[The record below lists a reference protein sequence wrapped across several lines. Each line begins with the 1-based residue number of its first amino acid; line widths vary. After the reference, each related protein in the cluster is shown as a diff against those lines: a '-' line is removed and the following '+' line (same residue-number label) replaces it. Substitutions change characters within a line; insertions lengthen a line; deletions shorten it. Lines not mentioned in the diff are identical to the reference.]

1 MNILNESVLRDM
13 MLQIVKETRPSLEE
27 DVNANVDE
35 SGQGDRLMQTEFLTA
50 TAAAEYLGVS
60 RSTFWRLR
68 RDYPIRAYFFEVSY
82 PRFKRSD
89 LDEWAEQ
96 FKE

>member
-1 MNILNESVLRDM
+1 M
-13 MLQIVKETRPSLEE
+13 K
-27 DVNANVDE
+27 
-35 SGQGDRLMQTEFLTA
+35 TEYLTA

-68 RDYPIRAYFFEVSY
+68 KEYPISVYFFEVSY

-89 LDEWAEQ
+89 IDEWAEQ
-96 FKE
+96 FKEE

>member
-1 MNILNESVLRDM
+1 MYLINATA
-13 MLQIVKETRPSLEE
+13 LQTLVDKMVSDHL
-27 DVNANVDE
+27 ANRKING
-35 SGQGDRLMQTEFLTA
+35 GQVPEYMTA
-50 TAAAEYLGVS
+50 AAAAEYLGVS

-68 RDYPIRAYFFEVSY
+68 KEYPINAYFFEVSY

-89 LDEWAEQ
+89 IDEWAKQ

>member
-1 MNILNESVLRDM
+1 MDLINAVA
-13 MLQIVKETRPSLEE
+13 LQTL
-27 DVNANVDE
+27 VDKMV
-35 SGQGDRLMQTEFLTA
+35 SDRLANLETDREQVSEYMTA
-50 TAAAEYLGVS
+50 AAAAEYLGVS

-68 RDYPIRAYFFEVSY
+68 KEYPIDAYFFEVSY

-89 LDEWAEQ
+89 NDEWAKQ

>member
-1 MNILNESVLRDM
+1 MDLINLEA
-13 MLQIVKETRPSLEE
+13 LQGLVAQMVS
-27 DVNANVDE
+27 
-35 SGQGDRLMQTEFLTA
+35 DRLEGEEKSTGPEYLTA

-60 RSTFWRLR
+60 RPTFWRLR
-68 RDYPIRAYFFEVSY
+68 KEYPIDAYFFELSY

-89 LDEWAEQ
+89 IDKWAEQ

>member
-1 MNILNESVLRDM
+1 MKPEYLN
-13 MLQIVKETRPSLEE
+13 
-27 DVNANVDE
+27 
-35 SGQGDRLMQTEFLTA
+35 A

-60 RSTFWRLR
+60 KTTFWRMR
-68 RDYPIRAYFFEVSY
+68 KEYPVSVYFFEVSC

-96 FKE
+96 FKEG

>member
-1 MNILNESVLRDM
+1 
-13 MLQIVKETRPSLEE
+13 
-27 DVNANVDE
+27 
-35 SGQGDRLMQTEFLTA
+35 MQTEFLTA

-68 RDYPIRAYFFEVSY
+68 KDYPISAYFFEVSY
-82 PRFKRSD
+82 PRYKRSD

>member
-1 MNILNESVLRDM
+1 MDLINLEA
-13 MLQIVKETRPSLEE
+13 LQGLVAQMVDNRLEGE
-27 DVNANVDE
+27 E
-35 SGQGDRLMQTEFLTA
+35 KSTGPEYLTT

-68 RDYPIRAYFFEVSY
+68 KEYPIDAYFFEVSY

-89 LDEWAEQ
+89 LEEWAKH
-96 FKE
+96 FKEE

>member
-1 MNILNESVLRDM
+1 MDLINLEA
-13 MLQIVKETRPSLEE
+13 LQGLVAQMVDNRLEGE
-27 DVNANVDE
+27 EKSAGPE
-35 SGQGDRLMQTEFLTA
+35 YLTA

-68 RDYPIRAYFFEVSY
+68 KEYPIGTYYFEVSY
-82 PRFKRSD
+82 PRYKRSD
-89 LDEWAEQ
+89 LDKWAEQ